1 MVKSRRK
8 NSMDLIVEG
17 KTYINGSFESC
28 CIGVTDGKITAVKK
42 TLIGENR
49 IRFRNQLILPAGIDM
64 HVHFRDPGF
73 TQKEDFFTGSQAAA
87 FGGISCVFDMP
98 NTQPQT
104 KDKKTIEEKIKVAES
119 KSVVDF
125 GVYAGVA
132 DDSLENL
139 TEVSSLCSGYKIF
152 MGGTTN
158 ALHLKEEN
166 LVSTLQKIAF
176 VKKPVLVHAES
187 ERCLKKHTMTENDLK
202 DHLLTHPAICEETA
216 IQTLLTLAK
225 QIPVH
230 MHICHLSSCEGASL
244 VKTRPSNVSVG
255 VTPHHLLFDV
265 STVQS
270 HPSWYKVNPPIRTP
284 FDRETLWF
292 GIKNN
297 LFNVLESDHAPHTL
311 EEKETD
317 FGKTPSGLPGVET
330 MYPVFLGLVK
340 REQIDF
346 KQLLSLLCEKPAE
359 LLNVQKGKFIVGNDA
374 DFIVVDFKEEPEKI
388 IGENL
393 HSKCKWTPFEGYNA
407 LFPSHVFIRGEHII
421 DNRELVGR
429 KGFGRHINRKQ
440 KE

>member
-1 MVKSRRK
+1 
-8 NSMDLIVEG
+8 MDLIVEG

-187 ERCLKKHTMTENDLK
+187 E
-202 DHLLTHPAICEETA
+202 
-216 IQTLLTLAK
+216 
-225 QIPVH
+225 
-230 MHICHLSSCEGASL
+230 
-244 VKTRPSNVSVG
+244 
-255 VTPHHLLFDV
+255 
-265 STVQS
+265 
-270 HPSWYKVNPPIRTP
+270 
-284 FDRETLWF
+284 
-292 GIKNN
+292 
-297 LFNVLESDHAPHTL
+297 
-311 EEKETD
+311 
-317 FGKTPSGLPGVET
+317 
-330 MYPVFLGLVK
+330 
-340 REQIDF
+340 
-346 KQLLSLLCEKPAE
+346 
-359 LLNVQKGKFIVGNDA
+359 
-374 DFIVVDFKEEPEKI
+374 
-388 IGENL
+388 
-393 HSKCKWTPFEGYNA
+393 
-407 LFPSHVFIRGEHII
+407 
-421 DNRELVGR
+421 
-429 KGFGRHINRKQ
+429 
-440 KE
+440 